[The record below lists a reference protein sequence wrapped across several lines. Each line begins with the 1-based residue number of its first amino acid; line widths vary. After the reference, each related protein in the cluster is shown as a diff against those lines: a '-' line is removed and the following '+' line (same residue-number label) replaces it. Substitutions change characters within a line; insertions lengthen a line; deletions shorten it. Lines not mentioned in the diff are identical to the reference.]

1 MQGIY
6 PLFGAARE
14 RTDSF
19 LSHSTAQSHTGAAT
33 SLKTEQGISWGISG
47 NETGIQA
54 KLLDGLVRSSILYSF
69 RLVPE
74 SQALIVYLQAAYGF
88 VDMEMFYKICAEV
101 CRTAPKHP

>member
-6 PLFGAARE
+6 PLFGVARE

-33 SLKTEQGISWGISG
+33 SLKTEQGISWGISV

-54 KLLDGLVRSSILYSF
+54 RLLRSSIL

-74 SQALIVYLQAAYGF
+74 ITGSNSVFASGVWVRGYGN
-88 VDMEMFYKICAEV
+88 VL
-101 CRTAPKHP
+101 